1 MSLPKPHVCTR
12 TPACALSS
20 RFPTSR
26 SGVTLVEML
35 IALTLTLVIMAAVVT
50 LFGNLGESVNDAR
63 AAIEMGDRLRTA
75 TTRLRNDLA
84 NATATMA
91 PPRRPEYGEGY
102 LEYYEGGDNDY
113 LDYQERLVGNN
124 LNRRYVSKLD
134 PNFPPVNTSAPWN
147 DTDASRRAGVD
158 PTWGDT
164 DDILALTIRAAG
176 APFVTNVGG
185 TAVESSTAEVAWFV
199 IAGGSPAQPSLTL
212 YRRQLLVAPI
222 VDSPGTPAYGT
233 LFEDTQLLDNSG
245 TPLTGQP
252 RIDKI
257 ISFRNKYDLSHR
269 IELPPGGAPGGQI
282 VLNNLGDLTKRE
294 NRFMHG
300 AWYVELASDPIQ
312 SVPPYHPQANTLTSW
327 DYSLNSFRPL
337 MDLGGVWGNR
347 RGEDVML
354 TGLKA
359 FDLQVFDATVEPRGY
374 SDGTA
379 PDPDRLLL
387 PSDPGYWEFTD
398 TERIPA
404 GAGVVQGGY
413 VDLGFKRT
421 HELTGLYPATNRPDP
436 LARISQF
443 SEFASQKAGR
453 QIDPLLGLERTYDT
467 YSYHYEI
474 DGLDT
479 DNRDGDNNVDTGAD
493 EGAASYGTEM
503 YNVNSE
509 TEPPYRTP
517 LAGLQVRVRVY
528 EPDSRQVRQVTV
540 SQDYAVE

>member
-20 RFPTSR
+20 RSPTSR

-134 PNFPPVNTSAPWN
+134 PNFPAVNTSAPWN

-176 APFVTNVGG
+176 APFVTNVNG
-185 TAVESSTAEVAWFV
+185 TAVESGIAEVVWFV
-199 IAGGSPAQPSLTL
+199 LAGGTPAQPSLTL

-222 VDSPGTPAYGT
+222 ADSPNTYGSLFSDRWLTNTGTPA
-233 LFEDTQLLDNSG
+233 G
-245 TPLTGQP
+245 TPLTGQA
-252 RIDKI
+252 RFNKI
-257 ISFRNKYDLSHR
+257 LAFRNKYDLSHR
-269 IELPPGGAPGGQI
+269 IEGDEI
-282 VLNNLGDLTKRE
+282 ILNTLGDLTKRE
-294 NRFMHG
+294 NRFMHTSWFG
-300 AWYVELASDPIQ
+300 ELESDPVRSI
-312 SVPPYHPQANTLTSW
+312 PPYHANANNPTLGLWNYDLCS
-327 DYSLNSFRPL
+327 YRYL
-337 MDLGGVWGNR
+337 MDLSAIGGGNR

-354 TGLKA
+354 TNLKA
-359 FDLQVFDATVEPRGY
+359 FDLQVFDATAQPRGY
-374 SDGTA
+374 PDGTNPA
-379 PDPDRLLL
+379 RLLT
-387 PSDPGYWEFTD
+387 PSDPGFWEQRD
-398 TERIPA
+398 THRIAA
-404 GAGVVQGGY
+404 GASFVQGAY
-413 VDLGFKRT
+413 VDLGFRQM
-421 HELTGLYPATNRPDP
+421 HELIGLYPAVNQSSVT
-436 LARISQF
+436 SQF
-443 SEFASQKAGR
+443 SEFAAPRAGR
-453 QIDPLLGLERTYDT
+453 HVNPRSGLERTYDT
-467 YSYHYEI
+467 FSYHYEI